1 LKLQKKGVLLMRI
14 YRYAPILL
22 ILVLLAACGG
32 SATDKTAA
40 PSLPTIQTENTVS
53 LETPTLAH
61 TGTPSLITEGEF
73 IYYGLRERLGEGYA
87 DLGVFRVDPKT
98 SELKQIAPEGW
109 NLQDVSPDGS
119 RLLINQGSQ
128 LYSAY
133 PDGSGTRI
141 ISGQFYDYGA
151 RGAAWNSDGNRIVFI
166 YSGDSG
172 PVLVRSNPDGSE
184 PEELGSPGDSPIEIE
199 DIATGGDV
207 FWQKGTCSGQ
217 GVCTRE
223 GSYRTAPA
231 EAGSSQPLKGLDRLK
246 LSPDG
251 SRIAYSYENDTGKS
265 SLGTAASDF
274 SSKIAIS
281 LPGDLLGDFSWSP
294 DGTRM
299 AVVRLDRSDYS
310 GKVSGTRNFVV
321 DTTNGAV
328 KEYAESEGILGRVL
342 FSPDGSKLLLWSTTP
357 AGEVFAVVFTLLD
370 TTTGVLVP
378 LQEASPDANTNFLL
392 VTNLIW
398 TKPNQ

>member
-1 LKLQKKGVLLMRI
+1 MRI
-14 YRYAPILL
+14 YRYAPTFL
-22 ILVLLAACGG
+22 ILVLLSACGG
-32 SATDKTAA
+32 AAPEKTAT
-40 PSLPTIQTENTVS
+40 PNLPTIQAENTIS
-53 LETPTLAH
+53 PETPTLVP
-61 TGTPSLITEGEF
+61 TGTPSPVTGGEF

-87 DLGVFRVDPKT
+87 DLGVFRFNPKT
-98 SELKQIAPEGW
+98 SEFENIAPEGW
-109 NLQDVSPDGS
+109 NLQDASPDGN
-119 RLLINQGSQ
+119 RLLINQGSL

-133 PDGSGTRI
+133 PDGSGTSI
-141 ISGQFYDYGA
+141 ISEQFYDYGT
-151 RGAAWNSDGNRIVFI
+151 RGAVWNSDGSRIIFVL
-166 YSGDSG
+166 SGDSG
-172 PVLVRSNPDGSE
+172 PVLVRSNPDGSGL
-184 PEELGSPGDSPIEIE
+184 EELGSPGDSPIEIE
-199 DIATGGDV
+199 DIATGGDL
-207 FWQKGTCSGQ
+207 FWQKGICSGQ

-231 EAGSSQPLKGLDRLK
+231 EADSSQPLEGTDRLK

-251 SRIAYSYENDTGKS
+251 SRIAYLYENDQGKS
-265 SLGTAASDF
+265 SLGTAASDL
-274 SSKIAIS
+274 SSKNRIA

-294 DGTRM
+294 DGTLM

-328 KEYAESEGILGRVL
+328 KEYGESEGILGRVL

-357 AGEVFAVVFTLLD
+357 EGVGFTVKFNLLD
-370 TTTGVLVP
+370 TVSGVLVP
-378 LQEASPDANTNFLL
+378 FQEASPETNENFLL

>member
-1 LKLQKKGVLLMRI
+1 MRI
-14 YRYAPILL
+14 YQYASTLL

-32 SATDKTAA
+32 GTPNKTAA
-40 PSLPTIQTENTVS
+40 PSLPTTQAENTIS
-53 LETPTLAH
+53 TETPTLVP
-61 TGTPSLITEGEF
+61 TGTPSLVTGREF
-73 IYYGLRERLGEGYA
+73 IYYGLRERLDEGYA
-87 DLGVFRVDPKT
+87 DLGVFRLDPKN
-98 SELKQIAPEGW
+98 SEIKQIAPEGW

-119 RLLINQGSQ
+119 RLLINQGSR
-128 LYSAY
+128 LFSAY
-133 PDGSGTRI
+133 PDGSGTSI
-141 ISGQFYDYGA
+141 ISEQFFDYGT
-151 RGAAWNSDGNRIVFI
+151 RGAAWNSDGSRIVFVL
-166 YSGDSG
+166 SGDSG
-172 PVLVRSNPDGSE
+172 PALVRSNPDGSE
-184 PEELGSPGDSPIEIE
+184 LEELGSPGDSPIEIE

-231 EAGSSQPLKGLDRLK
+231 EAGSSHPLEGVDHLK

-251 SRIAYSYENDTGKS
+251 SRIAYSYENDQGKS

-274 SSKIAIS
+274 SSKIGIS

-342 FSPDGSKLLLWSTTP
+342 FSPDGSKLLLWSTVQTGDKYKILFNFMDLSSGNLSKLP
-357 AGEVFAVVFTLLD
+357 NPDFLKSSSFPLL
-370 TTTGVLVP
+370 
-378 LQEASPDANTNFLL
+378 TNSYW
-392 VTNLIW
+392 VKN
-398 TKPNQ
+398 

>member
-1 LKLQKKGVLLMRI
+1 MRI
-14 YRYAPILL
+14 YRYAPPLL

-32 SATDKTAA
+32 GAPDKTSA
-40 PSLPTIQTENTVS
+40 PSLPTIQPENTIS
-53 LETPTLAH
+53 PETPTAVP
-61 TGTPSLITEGEF
+61 TGTPSPVTRGEF

-87 DLGVFRVDPKT
+87 DLGVFRFNPKT
-98 SELKQIAPEGW
+98 AEFENIAPEGW

-119 RLLINQGSQ
+119 RLLINQGAR

-133 PDGSGTRI
+133 PDGSGTRM
-141 ISGQFYDYGA
+141 ISEQFYDNGA
-151 RGAAWNSDGNRIVFI
+151 RGAAWNSDGSRIVFI
-166 YSGDSG
+166 LSGESG
-172 PVLVRSNPDGSE
+172 PILVRSNPDGSGL
-184 PEELGSPGDSPIEIE
+184 EELGLPGDSPIEVE
-199 DIATGGDV
+199 DVATGGDI

-223 GSYRTAPA
+223 GFYRTAPA
-231 EAGSSQPLKGLDRLK
+231 GTGASQPLEGVGHLK

-251 SRIAYSYENDTGKS
+251 SRIAYSYENDQGKS
-265 SLGTAASDF
+265 SLGTADPDF

-342 FSPDGSKLLLWSTTP
+342 FSPDGSKLLLWSTIQK
-357 AGEVFAVVFTLLD
+357 GDGYKVLMNFLD
-370 TTTGVLVP
+370 L
-378 LQEASPDANTNFLL
+378 ASGSLSKLPDSENLNSSNFLL
-392 VTNLIW
+392 LTNSYW
-398 TKPNQ
+398 VNN

>member
-1 LKLQKKGVLLMRI
+1 MRI
-14 YRYAPILL
+14 YRYAPTLL
-22 ILVLLAACGG
+22 ILVLLAACG
-32 SATDKTAA
+32 AKTPDKTNA
-40 PSLPTIQTENTVS
+40 PNLPIIQSENTVPPQ
-53 LETPTLAH
+53 TPTIVP
-61 TGTPSLITEGEF
+61 TGTPSPVTGGEF

-87 DLGVFRVDPKT
+87 DLGVFRFNPKT
-98 SELKQIAPEGW
+98 SKFEKIAPEGW

-119 RLLINQGSQ
+119 TLLINQGSR

-133 PDGSGTRI
+133 PDGSGTKM
-141 ISGQFYDYGA
+141 ISEQFYDYSA
-151 RGAAWNSDGNRIVFI
+151 RGASWNSDGSRIVFVL
-166 YSGDSG
+166 SGNSG
-172 PVLVRSNPDGSE
+172 PVLVRSNPDGSGL
-184 PEELGSPGDSPIEIE
+184 EELGSPGDSPIEIE
-199 DIATGGDV
+199 DIATGGDI

-223 GSYRTAPA
+223 GSYRTVPSQ
-231 EAGSSQPLKGLDRLK
+231 AGASLPLEGVDRLK

-251 SRIAYSYENDTGKS
+251 NRIAYSYENDQGKS
-265 SLGTAASDF
+265 SLGTAAPDF

-321 DTTNGAV
+321 DPTNGAV

-342 FSPDGSKLLLWSTTP
+342 FSPDGSKLLLWSTIQK
-357 AGEVFAVVFTLLD
+357 GNGYKVVM
-370 TTTGVLVP
+370 
-378 LQEASPDANTNFLL
+378 NFLDL
-392 VTNLIW
+392 ATGSLLKLPDSDNLNSSNFPLLTTSYW
-398 TKPNQ
+398 VKN

>member
-1 LKLQKKGVLLMRI
+1 MRI
-14 YRYAPILL
+14 YQYASTLL

-32 SATDKTAA
+32 GATDKTAA
-40 PSLPTIQTENTVS
+40 PNLSTIQPENAVS
-53 LETPTLAH
+53 PETPTLAP
-61 TGTPSLITEGEF
+61 TGTPSPVSGGEF
-73 IYYGLRERLGEGYA
+73 VYYGLRERLGEGYA
-87 DLGVFRVDPKT
+87 DLGVFRLDPKN
-98 SELKQIAPEGW
+98 SEIKQIAPEGW
-109 NLQDVSPDGS
+109 NLQDVSTDGS

-133 PDGSGTRI
+133 LDGSGKRI
-141 ISGQFYDYGA
+141 VSELFYDYGA
-151 RGAAWNSDGNRIVFI
+151 RGAAWNSDGSGIVFI
-166 YSGDSG
+166 LSGDSG
-172 PVLVRSNPDGSE
+172 PVLVRSNPDGSGL
-184 PEELGSPGDSPIEIE
+184 EELGSPGDSPIEIE

-251 SRIAYSYENDTGKS
+251 SRIAYSYENDQGKS

-274 SSKIAIS
+274 SSKIASS

-294 DGTRM
+294 DGNRM

-342 FSPDGSKLLLWSTTP
+342 FSPDGNKLLLWSTVQIGDRYKILFHFLDLASGILSQLP
-357 AGEVFAVVFTLLD
+357 GPDILNSASFPLL
-370 TTTGVLVP
+370 
-378 LQEASPDANTNFLL
+378 TNSYW
-392 VTNLIW
+392 VN
-398 TKPNQ
+398 N

>member
-1 LKLQKKGVLLMRI
+1 
-14 YRYAPILL
+14 
-22 ILVLLAACGG
+22 LV
-32 SATDKTAA
+32 
-40 PSLPTIQTENTVS
+40 P
-53 LETPTLAH
+53 
-61 TGTPSLITEGEF
+61 TGTPSPVTGGDF

-87 DLGVFRVDPKT
+87 DLGVFRFNLKT
-98 SELKQIAPEGW
+98 SELGQIAPEGW

-119 RLLINQGSQ
+119 RLLINQGSR

-133 PDGSGTRI
+133 PDGSGTRM
-141 ISGQFYDYGA
+141 ISEQFYDYGT
-151 RGAAWNSDGNRIVFI
+151 RGAAWNSDGSRVVFI
-166 YSGDSG
+166 LSGESG
-172 PVLVRSNPDGSE
+172 PDLVRSKPDGSE
-184 PEELGSPGDSPIEIE
+184 LEELGSPVDSPIEIE

-223 GSYRTAPA
+223 GSYRTVPA
-231 EAGSSQPLKGLDRLK
+231 EAGSSQPLEEIDRLK

-251 SRIAYSYENDTGKS
+251 SRIAYSYENDQGKS

-294 DGTRM
+294 DGNRM

-328 KEYAESEGILGRVL
+328 KEYGESEGILGRVL
-342 FSPDGSKLLLWSTTP
+342 YSPDGSKLLLWST
-357 AGEVFAVVFTLLD
+357 AQNGDRYKIHF
-370 TTTGVLVP
+370 
-378 LQEASPDANTNFLL
+378 NFLDL
-392 VTNLIW
+392 ASGNLSQLPNPDILNSSSFPLLTNSYW
-398 TKPNQ
+398 VKN